1 MIYRN
6 IANGAKF
13 PKNNLYRN
21 NAPTVSIILC
31 NKDES
36 MKVFAKSIQSIIQCK
51 KYAETKLNINHIRLI
66 LADGGS
72 RNIKDIQ
79 NSYETA
85 FDSIEIIVG
94 GKLSGRH
101 FCSINETS
109 DIIVAYDSD
118 RKYEEQNTYEL
129 ILPFINDWRKYVANG
144 KIDEAMVVGTTG
156 GYINSDAV
164 FPFNGGNS
172 AYLRDVYLQYPFNTK
187 INQTTL
193 SSVWKEEE
201 IDWANNLVKCGRVDS
216 VKAFYCDINP
226 LPLYAIAKRIFNCE
240 NSFSGGMD
248 RWHTKESTLVI
259 IYKTFLILALA
270 MFFPWVFNLAISLA
284 NCN

>member
-13 PKNNLYRN
+13 PKNNLYRS

-94 GKLSGRH
+94 GKLSG
-101 FCSINETS
+101 
-109 DIIVAYDSD
+109 
-118 RKYEEQNTYEL
+118 
-129 ILPFINDWRKYVANG
+129 
-144 KIDEAMVVGTTG
+144 
-156 GYINSDAV
+156 
-164 FPFNGGNS
+164 
-172 AYLRDVYLQYPFNTK
+172 
-187 INQTTL
+187 
-193 SSVWKEEE
+193 
-201 IDWANNLVKCGRVDS
+201 
-216 VKAFYCDINP
+216 
-226 LPLYAIAKRIFNCE
+226 
-240 NSFSGGMD
+240 
-248 RWHTKESTLVI
+248 
-259 IYKTFLILALA
+259 
-270 MFFPWVFNLAISLA
+270 
-284 NCN
+284 